1 MSRVISC
8 MIVLLFSLS
17 LVVPSAMAQLDT
29 SLQTIKGDLLSIKGD
44 VYLVKDI
51 SGRFVYLHV
60 DKNTKRER
68 LLVPGE
74 KIEADVIPGEESLPF
89 DRRNKP
95 NDERNSPMR
104 IAQVAPLWESVPPK
118 LYGGT
123 ERIVSYL
130 TEELV
135 RLGHDVTLFASGD
148 SVTTA
153 RLESVCN
160 HALRLNKGIFNRDAP
175 MMMLME
181 QALGKPSDFDIIH
194 SHLDFLGFPLARR
207 NPTPTVTTFHGRL
220 DLPELQPV
228 FREYAEMPMVS
239 ISDAQRKP
247 VSWANWQ
254 ATVYHGLPRD
264 LYGLHPNPG
273 GYLAFLGR
281 IAPEKR
287 PDHAIEIAKRVGIP
301 LRIAAK
307 VDPADQKYFH
317 AEIEPLLSDPLIEYL
332 GEITDAEKNEFL
344 GNAMALVCPYDWPEP
359 FGLVLIEALACGT
372 PVLAYRRGSIPEI
385 IEDGVTGF
393 VCEGLDEMTAAI
405 QRIPEIDRRRCR
417 LTFEQRFRWNEW
429 RKTISGCMSAALGST
444 CKKEAESHEFRLLAC
459 VLDQCVNVDQCS
471 GWRRTRRRLSSA
483 SEGGVL

>member
-1 MSRVISC
+1 
-8 MIVLLFSLS
+8 
-17 LVVPSAMAQLDT
+17 
-29 SLQTIKGDLLSIKGD
+29 
-44 VYLVKDI
+44 
-51 SGRFVYLHV
+51 
-60 DKNTKRER
+60 
-68 LLVPGE
+68 
-74 KIEADVIPGEESLPF
+74 
-89 DRRNKP
+89 
-95 NDERNSPMR
+95 MR

-135 RLGHDVTLFASGD
+135 RCGHDVTLFASGD

-153 RLESVCN
+153 RLEPICAR
-160 HALRLNKGIFNRDAP
+160 ALRLNTGIFNRDAP
-175 MMMLME
+175 MTMLME
-181 QALGKPSDFDIIH
+181 QALGKPGDFDVIH

-220 DLPELQPV
+220 DLPELQTV

-239 ISDAQRKP
+239 ISDAQRTP

-254 ATVYHGLPRD
+254 ATVYHGLPTD
-264 LYGLHPNPG
+264 LYGLQQNPE

-287 PDHAIEIAKRVGIP
+287 PDHAIEIAKRTGIP

-307 VDPADQKYFH
+307 VDPIDQEYFRTK
-317 AEIEPLLSDPLIEYL
+317 IESLLSDPLIEYL

-344 GNAMALVCPYDWPEP
+344 GQARALVCPYDWPEP

-393 VCEGLDEMTAAI
+393 VCEGIDEMTAAI

-417 LTFEQRFRWNEW
+417 RTFEQRFSVERMAHDYLRVYEQ
-429 RKTISGCMSAALGST
+429 ALGNTCENETEAGSFVPLPAFST
-444 CKKEAESHEFRLLAC
+444 
-459 VLDQCVNVDQCS
+459 
-471 GWRRTRRRLSSA
+471 SA
-483 SEGGVL
+483 

>member
-1 MSRVISC
+1 
-8 MIVLLFSLS
+8 
-17 LVVPSAMAQLDT
+17 
-29 SLQTIKGDLLSIKGD
+29 
-44 VYLVKDI
+44 
-51 SGRFVYLHV
+51 
-60 DKNTKRER
+60 
-68 LLVPGE
+68 
-74 KIEADVIPGEESLPF
+74 
-89 DRRNKP
+89 
-95 NDERNSPMR
+95 MR
-104 IAQVAPLWESVPPK
+104 IAQVSPLWESVPPK

-135 RLGHDVTLFASGD
+135 RLGHEVTLFASGD
-148 SVTTA
+148 SITTA
-153 RLESVCN
+153 YLEPICAR
-160 HALRLNKGIFNRDAP
+160 ALRLNTGIFNRDAP
-175 MMMLME
+175 LTMLME
-181 QALGKPSDFDIIH
+181 QAWGKPGEFDIVH

-228 FREYAEMPMVS
+228 FRKYAEMPMVS

-264 LYGLHPNPG
+264 LYTLGTNHK

-307 VDPADQKYFH
+307 VDPMDQEYFH
-317 AEIEPLLSDPLIEYL
+317 TEIEPLLSDPLIEYL
-332 GEITDAEKNEFL
+332 GEITDTEKNEFL
-344 GNAMALVCPYDWPEP
+344 GHAMALVCPYDWPEP

-385 IEDGVTGF
+385 IENSVTGF
-393 VCEGLDEMTAAI
+393 VCEGLDEMTAAVQHI
-405 QRIPEIDRRRCR
+405 GAIDRRRCR
-417 LTFEQRFRWNEW
+417 LAFERRFTVERMAQDYLRIYVRAIGNTREREVEATSLMSWP
-429 RKTISGCMSAALGST
+429 TIS
-444 CKKEAESHEFRLLAC
+444 
-459 VLDQCVNVDQCS
+459 
-471 GWRRTRRRLSSA
+471 A
-483 SEGGVL
+483 SV